1 MADLT
6 LTPGSRRKL
15 LRHIDE
21 GLHIGDL
28 ARKMDISL
36 IAVRKIIL
44 ADDELKDACLCNGT
58 LSPEGIFTLGKPIEV
73 PIPSGMNPDF
83 VKKVWAKR
91 RKEAE
96 KEAANEESIEPE
108 PVVETALLRADELA
122 QAAYKEF
129 LETDEVS
136 ASLIKER
143 IPVKALIRA
152 VCFGTDVTFNE
163 IISHNRSFRILKVR
177 DKAICLMALARPDM
191 SLPSMALQLGGRDHS
206 TLCHTLKKHGIRRR
220 PSFGRRE
227 ITREDMR
234 SILALRAQGMGFRRI
249 ADTTGVSRNKVEE
262 VIAANQ
268 SQLSRAA

>member
-1 MADLT
+1 MSELA

-28 ARKMDISL
+28 ARKMDVSL

-44 ADDELKDACLCNGT
+44 ADEELKDACLCNGT

-91 RKEAE
+91 RKEIEQAP
-96 KEAANEESIEPE
+96 EETLDSDPE
-108 PVVETALLRADELA
+108 PVAEPALFRADVLA
-122 QAAYKEF
+122 QEAYQEF
-129 LETDEVS
+129 QETGAVS
-136 ASLIKER
+136 ASLISER
-143 IPVKALIRA
+143 IPVRALIRS
-152 VCFGTDVTFNE
+152 VCVGTDVTFNE

-220 PSFGRRE
+220 PSFGRRD
-227 ITREDMR
+227 ITPEDVKQILELR
-234 SILALRAQGMGFRRI
+234 SQGMGFRRI
-249 ADTTGVSRNKVEE
+249 ADATGVSRNKVEE
-262 VIAANQ
+262 IIATSQ
-268 SQLSRAA
+268 SIVARAA

>member
-1 MADLT
+1 MANLA

-28 ARKMDISL
+28 ARQMDVSL
-36 IAVRKIIL
+36 IATRKIIL
-44 ADDELKDACLCNGT
+44 ADEELKEACLCNGT

-91 RKEAE
+91 RNEAE
-96 KEAANEESIEPE
+96 QATAENETIEPE
-108 PVVETALLRADELA
+108 PVVETALHRADVLA
-122 QAAYKEF
+122 QEACQEF
-129 LETDEVS
+129 QETGTVS
-136 ASLIKER
+136 ASLISER

-152 VCFGTDVTFNE
+152 VCVGTDVTFNE
-163 IISHNRSFRILKVR
+163 VISHNRSFRILKVR

-220 PSFGRRE
+220 PTFGRRK
-227 ITREDMR
+227 ITPEDMKRILDLR
-234 SILALRAQGMGFRRI
+234 SQGMGFRRI
-249 ADTTGVSRNKVEE
+249 SEITGVSRNKIEE
-262 VIAANQ
+262 IIAASQ
-268 SQLSRAA
+268 SDIARAA

>member
-91 RKEAE
+91 RKAE
-96 KEAANEESIEPE
+96 QQKKLQEKKKAVRKAVVAVKKRIIEVKKPENQVQSGKQVIEYWASIHGLRYFDLTGISRNAYISEVRQMAMYEVRRQTSLTTTQIGKLFNRHHSTIVHAAQKLGEKFNHGPATQLSPIAAKVLDRIPDGIQPYVMANELGVGPKTIKSM
-108 PVVETALLRADELA
+108 V
-122 QAAYKEF
+122 AAF
-129 LETDEVS
+129 
-136 ASLIKER
+136 
-143 IPVKALIRA
+143 
-152 VCFGTDVTFNE
+152 
-163 IISHNRSFRILKVR
+163 
-177 DKAICLMALARPDM
+177 
-191 SLPSMALQLGGRDHS
+191 Q
-206 TLCHTLKKHGIRRR
+206 
-220 PSFGRRE
+220 
-227 ITREDMR
+227 
-234 SILALRAQGMGFRRI
+234 
-249 ADTTGVSRNKVEE
+249 
-262 VIAANQ
+262 
-268 SQLSRAA
+268 RAA